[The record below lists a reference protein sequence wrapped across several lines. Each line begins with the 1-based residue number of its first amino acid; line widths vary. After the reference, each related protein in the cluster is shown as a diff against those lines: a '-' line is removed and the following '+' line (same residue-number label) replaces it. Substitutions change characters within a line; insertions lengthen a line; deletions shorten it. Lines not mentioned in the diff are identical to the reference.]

1 MLFVLFFFISCTK
14 TNDNAMA
21 KELFD
26 LEYHFNTSTKVLFP
40 RLSTAAGLNE
50 WFADDVN
57 EKDNIFTFRWDK
69 EERSAELLSIKDGK
83 NVRFHWIDDEDEDTF
98 FEFKLTT
105 TELTDDLAL
114 EITDF
119 AEADEITEMTE
130 LWDAQITDLKRILG
144 A

>member
-1 MLFVLFFFISCTK
+1 
-14 TNDNAMA
+14 MA
-21 KELFD
+21 KEQFE
-26 LEYHFNTSTKVLFP
+26 LEYHFNTSAKVLFP
-40 RLSTAAGLNE
+40 RLSTAVGLNE

-69 EERSAELLSIKDGK
+69 EERSAKLISVKECK
-83 NVRFHWIDDEDEDTF
+83 NVRFHWLDDEDEETF

-105 TELTDDLAL
+105 NELTDDLAL

-119 AEADEITEMTE
+119 ADADEITEMAE
-130 LWDAQITDLKRILG
+130 LWDAQIIDLKRVLG